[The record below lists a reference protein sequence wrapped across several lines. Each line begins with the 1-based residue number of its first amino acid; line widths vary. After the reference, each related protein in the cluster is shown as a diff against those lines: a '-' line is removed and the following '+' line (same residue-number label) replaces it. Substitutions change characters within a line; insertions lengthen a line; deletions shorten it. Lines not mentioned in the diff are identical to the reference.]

1 MNGINTY
8 RIRLMIAAGI
18 MTVGFLILFFKLY
31 QEQIYSSERYQRRIS
46 RQSVRRVRLPGLRG
60 RIFTSDYLLLA
71 DSAPSYNLVFYLQEM
86 RRKSRRRTIENIR
99 KAAAFMAQ
107 GLERPDT
114 LTEEKIRRHIRVTP
128 GLPLV
133 IYENLSDIELARAY
147 QLMPQISGLG
157 IEVEAVR
164 NYPQGSLASLVVG
177 FTRTESPQEALDR
190 NDYSYYQSDFEGKS
204 GVERA
209 FDQIAG
215 NLSVPGLAGT
225 PGYELMQ
232 VDHLGY
238 ACTYQLEH
246 EKPLAGS
253 NIVLNLDSRAQIL
266 GEKLMQ
272 GKRGALVLLN
282 ADTGA
287 VLAMV
292 SAPQFDI
299 SRTTPVWAR
308 GYYRELLHDPN
319 LPMFN
324 RAIYGSYM
332 PGSIVK
338 PLAALAALKENFDP
352 EAKVDCDGRTIVQG
366 TRISCANRFGHGP
379 LNMIQAIEKS
389 CNDYFIEMGLA
400 LGEKKL
406 SEMYQAAGIGSTS
419 GLEIGGVRGLNP
431 AEKINS
437 SKFKWRKQNTALISI
452 GQDQIKVSPLQ
463 AARFTAALA
472 NGGKLMETQL
482 LKEVYDDK
490 GKLLFR
496 NQPRMTTQWDLPE
509 GALTTVQ
516 QGMFE
521 VVNSPHGS
529 GKSAQSDM
537 LTIYGKTGTA
547 EVDTRQGRINNT
559 WFTCFTAK
567 NNTRYALTILVEEGR
582 SGGRNCAPIA
592 KEFLE
597 KYLLENL

>member
-1 MNGINTY
+1 MNEINTY
-8 RIRLMIAAGI
+8 RIRLLVIAGI
-18 MTVGFLILFFKLY
+18 MTAGFLVLFFKLY
-31 QEQIYSSERYQRRIS
+31 QEQVYSGERYQRKIS

-71 DSAPSYNLVFYLQEM
+71 DNKPAYNLVFYLQEM
-86 RRKSRRRTIENIR
+86 RRNSRRRTIENIR
-99 KAAAFMAQ
+99 KAAVYMAK
-107 GLERPDT
+107 GLDRPDT

-133 IYENLSDIELARAY
+133 IYENLTAIELARAY

-164 NYPQGSLASLVVG
+164 NYPQGKLASLVVG
-177 FTRTESPQEALDR
+177 FTRSESPQEALDR
-190 NDYSYYQSDFEGKS
+190 NDYFYYQSDFEGKS

-238 ACTYQLEH
+238 ASTHQLEH

-253 NIVLNLDSRAQIL
+253 NIVLHLDSRAQIL

-287 VLAMV
+287 VLALV
-292 SAPQFDI
+292 SSPQFDI

-308 GYYRELLHDPN
+308 GYYRELLRDPG

-352 EAKVDCDGRTIVQG
+352 EKKIDCDGRTIVQG
-366 TRISCANRFGHGP
+366 ARISCANRYGHGP

-389 CNDYFIEMGLA
+389 CNDYFIEMGLE

-406 SEMYQAAGIGSTS
+406 SEMYKAAGIGSPS

-431 AEKINS
+431 EEKFTN
-437 SKFKWRKQNTALISI
+437 SKFKWRKYNTALVSI

-490 GKLLFR
+490 GNLLFQ
-496 NQPRMTTQWDLPE
+496 NQPRMTTQWELPE
-509 GALTTVQ
+509 GALTLVQ

-521 VVNSPHGS
+521 VVNSPTGS

-592 KEFLE
+592 KEFFE
-597 KYLLENL
+597 KYLKESL

>member
-1 MNGINTY
+1 MNEINTY
-8 RIRLMIAAGI
+8 RIRLLIAAGV
-18 MTVGFLILFFKLY
+18 MTAGFLILFFKLY

-60 RIFTSDYLLLA
+60 RIFTSDYMLLA
-71 DSAPSYNLVFYLQEM
+71 DSAPCYNLVFYLQEM
-86 RRKSRRRTIENIR
+86 RRNSRRRTIANIR

-190 NDYSYYQSDFEGKS
+190 NDYFYYQSDFEGKS

-225 PGYELMQ
+225 PGYELLQ

-238 ACTYQLEH
+238 ACSQQLEH

-253 NIVLNLDSRAQIL
+253 NIVLTLDSRAQIL

-287 VLAMV
+287 VLALV

-308 GYYRELLHDPN
+308 GYYRELLNDKN

-352 EAKVDCDGRTIVQG
+352 EAKIDCDGRSIVQG
-366 TRISCANRFGHGP
+366 TRISCANRYGHGP
-379 LNMIQAIEKS
+379 LNMIQALERS
-389 CNDYFIEMGLA
+389 CNDYFIETGLA

-406 SEMYQAAGIGSTS
+406 AEMYQAAGIGSAS

-521 VVNSPHGS
+521 VVNAPNGS
-529 GKSAQSDM
+529 GKSAQSDL

-559 WFTCFTAK
+559 WFTCFTAR

-597 KYLLENL
+597 KYLLESL